1 MRGQATAGSTSVG
14 PRRVGGM
21 ESWKEKDGLRER
33 ERGRPLADREELM
46 SLIRGREAQ
55 VRVRGL
61 VG

>member
-1 MRGQATAGSTSVG
+1 MG

-21 ESWKEKDGLRER
+21 ESWKEKDGLRERER

-55 VRVRGL
+55 GRVRGL

>member
-1 MRGQATAGSTSVG
+1 
-14 PRRVGGM
+14 M